1 MCRRGFVSDIVK
13 RSISDWGDGG
23 CGFCCDSSKLRFLV
37 VNVNGVKLPR
47 YCYDADKKGIVEGLK
62 RFFGIG
68 CKNDSPEDLVD
79 HRGGIYIY
87 EVCGVTAGFVGNCM
101 VFVR

>member
-1 MCRRGFVSDIVK
+1 MK

-101 VFVR
+101 VFVG

>member
-1 MCRRGFVSDIVK
+1 MVYLESLQMSHSK
-13 RSISDWGDGG
+13 GDNSNLLNN
-23 CGFCCDSSKLRFLV
+23 SSKLRFLV